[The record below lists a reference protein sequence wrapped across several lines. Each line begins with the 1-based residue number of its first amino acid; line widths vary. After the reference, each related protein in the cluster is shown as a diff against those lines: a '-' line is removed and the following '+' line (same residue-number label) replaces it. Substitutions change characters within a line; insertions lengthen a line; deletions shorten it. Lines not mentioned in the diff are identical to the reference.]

1 MDRHPGQV
9 AALAGNP
16 AGNEGDPA
24 GHTLALRPHALLRL
38 LHLAS
43 PSLPV
48 GAYSYSQGLESA
60 IDAGIVSHEAGA
72 FTWISDILRYSVAR
86 LEAPVFCRLYAAWA
100 VGDMKAVHHWSEFF
114 LASRD
119 TAEFRAETVQ
129 MGYSLAKLLAELLP
143 DHALA
148 PALAAASASATRQD
162 LPYPTAMAAAGV
174 MLDIPLEAALHA
186 YLFSW
191 AENQVI
197 AALKG
202 VPLGQMAGQRMLLKL
217 EDAVVEAARTAL
229 AIEDDDISNWT
240 PGLSL
245 LSMQHETQY
254 SRIFR
259 S

>member
-9 AALAGNP
+9 A
-16 AGNEGDPA
+16 ETIGDTARP
-24 GHTLALRPHALLRL
+24 HFPEWLALRPHALLRL

-60 IDAGIVSHEAGA
+60 IAAGIVSNEAGA
-72 FTWISDILRYSVAR
+72 QAWIGDILQFSVAR

-100 VGDMKAVHHWSEFF
+100 GGDMEAVRRWSEFF

-143 DHALA
+143 AHALA
-148 PALAAASASATRQD
+148 PALASASASLTRQD
-162 LPYPTAMAAAGV
+162 LPYPTAMAAACV
-174 MLDIPLEAALHA
+174 MLETPLEAALHA

-191 AENQVI
+191 VENQVL

-202 VPLGQMAGQRMLLKL
+202 VPLGQMSGQRMLLKL
-217 EDAVVEAARTAL
+217 EDAVVEAARVAL
-229 AIEDDDISNWT
+229 LLEDDDISNWT

-245 LSMQHETQY
+245 LSMQHETLY

>member
-9 AALAGNP
+9 ADAVGNTT
-16 AGNEGDPA
+16 
-24 GHTLALRPHALLRL
+24 GHSLALRPHALLRL

-60 IDAGIVSHEAGA
+60 IDAGIVKHEAA
-72 FTWISDILRYSVAR
+72 ALAWVADTLQLSVAR

-100 VGDMKAVHHWSEFF
+100 RGDMAVVQHWSEFF

-143 DHALA
+143 EHALA
-148 PALAAASASATRQD
+148 PALAAASRNAGTQN
-162 LPYPTAMAAAGV
+162 LPYPTAMAAGAV
-174 MLDIPLEAALHA
+174 MLETPLEAALHA

-191 AENQVI
+191 VENQVL

-217 EDAVVEAARTAL
+217 EDAVVDAARIAL
-229 AIEDDDISNWT
+229 QLEDDDISNWT

-245 LSMQHETQY
+245 LSMRHETQY

>member
-1 MDRHPGQV
+1 MVRHAGQIAAASAV
-9 AALAGNP
+9 AEPRLS
-16 AGNEGDPA
+16 
-24 GHTLALRPHALLRL
+24 LRPHALLRL

-60 IDAGIVSHEAGA
+60 VEARVVTDADSALI
-72 FTWISDILRYSVAR
+72 WIADTLNFAVAR
-86 LEAPVFCRLYAAWA
+86 LEAPVFCRLYRAWA
-100 VGDMKAVHHWSEFF
+100 ADDGAAIKRWSEFF

-129 MGYSLAKLLAELLP
+129 MGYSMARLLAELLP
-143 DHALA
+143 AHRHAAALA
-148 PALAAASASATRQD
+148 NAAGNAATAG
-162 LPYPTAMAAAGV
+162 LPYPAAMAAACV
-174 MLDIPLEAALHA
+174 MLDAPLEASLHA

-191 AENQVI
+191 AENQVL

-202 VPLGQMAGQRMLLKL
+202 VPLGQMAGQRMLLML
-217 EDAVVEAARTAL
+217 EDALAQAAQTAL
-229 AIEDDDISNWT
+229 NLRDDEISNWT

-245 LSMQHETQY
+245 MSMRHETQY

>member
-9 AALAGNP
+9 ADAV
-16 AGNEGDPA
+16 GDTA
-24 GHTLALRPHALLRL
+24 AHTLALRPHALLRL

-60 IDAGIVSHEAGA
+60 IDAGIVKNEAA
-72 FTWISDILRYSVAR
+72 ALAWVADTLQLSVAR

-100 VGDMKAVHHWSEFF
+100 CGDMAAVQHWSEFF

-143 DHALA
+143 EHALA
-148 PALAAASASATRQD
+148 PALAAASRNAGTQN
-162 LPYPTAMAAAGV
+162 LPYPTAMAAGAV
-174 MLDIPLEAALHA
+174 MLETPLEAALHA

-191 AENQVI
+191 VENQVL

-217 EDAVVEAARTAL
+217 EDAVVDAARIAL
-229 AIEDDDISNWT
+229 QLEDDDISNWT

-245 LSMQHETQY
+245 LSMRHETQY

>member
-9 AALAGNP
+9 AAAAGEP
-16 AGNEGDPA
+16 AEPLLEA
-24 GHTLALRPHALLRL
+24 RLTLRPHALLRL

-60 IDAGIVSHEAGA
+60 IDAGIVKNEAGA
-72 FTWISDILRYSVAR
+72 LAWIADTLQLSVAR
-86 LEAPVFCRLYAAWA
+86 LEAPVFCRLHAAWA
-100 VGDMKAVHHWSEFF
+100 SGNLDAARHWSEFF

-119 TAEFRAETVQ
+119 SAEFRAETVQ

-143 DHALA
+143 EHALA
-148 PALAAASASATRQD
+148 PTLAAASHSNTRQD
-162 LPYPTAMAAAGV
+162 LPYPTAMAAATV
-174 MLDIPLEAALHA
+174 MLETPLEAALHA

-191 AENQVI
+191 VENQVL

-217 EDAVVEAARTAL
+217 EDAVVEAARIAL
-229 AIEDDDISNWT
+229 LLEDDDISNWT

-245 LSMQHETQY
+245 LSMQHETLY

>member
-9 AALAGNP
+9 ADAV
-16 AGNEGDPA
+16 GDTA
-24 GHTLALRPHALLRL
+24 THTLALRPHALLRL

-60 IDAGIVSHEAGA
+60 IDAGIVKNEAGA
-72 FTWISDILRYSVAR
+72 LVWIADSLQLAVAR

-100 VGDMKAVHHWSEFF
+100 NGDIGAVRQWSEFF

-129 MGYSLAKLLAELLP
+129 MGYSLAKLLGELLP
-143 DHALA
+143 AHALA
-148 PALAAASASATRQD
+148 PALTAASNSATRQD
-162 LPYPTAMAAAGV
+162 LPYPTAMAAGAV
-174 MLDIPLEAALHA
+174 MLETPLEAALHA

-191 AENQVI
+191 VENQVL

-202 VPLGQMAGQRMLLKL
+202 VPLGQMAGQRMLLGL
-217 EDAVVEAARTAL
+217 EDAVVEAARIAL
-229 AIEDDDISNWT
+229 LLEDDNISNWT

>member
-9 AALAGNP
+9 ALAA
-16 AGNEGDPA
+16 AGGA
-24 GHTLALRPHALLRL
+24 QASLALRPLALLRL

-60 IDAGIVSHEAGA
+60 IDAGIVVGEPGA
-72 FTWISDILRYSVAR
+72 LAWIADTLNYSVAR
-86 LEAPVFCRLYAAWA
+86 LEAPVFCRLYQAWTINDAAT
-100 VGDMKAVHHWSEFF
+100 VQQWSEYF
-114 LASRD
+114 LAPRD
-119 TAEFRAETVQ
+119 TAEFRAETIQ
-129 MGYSLAKLLAELLP
+129 MGYSLARLLSELLP
-143 DHALA
+143 GHALA
-148 PALAAASASATRQD
+148 PALADASANAATQG
-162 LPYPTAMAAAGV
+162 LPYPAAMAAAAV
-174 MLDIPLEAALHA
+174 MLETPLDASLHA

-191 AENQVI
+191 VENQVL

-217 EDAVVEAARTAL
+217 EDAVTAAAGVAL
-229 AIEDDDISNWT
+229 SLADDEISNWT

-245 LSMQHETQY
+245 LSMQHETLY

>member
-9 AALAGNP
+9 TALANAAAQ
-16 AGNEGDPA
+16 AGA
-24 GHTLALRPHALLRL
+24 GEPLALRPHALLRL

-60 IDAGIVSHEAGA
+60 IDAGIVKNEAGA
-72 FTWISDILRYSVAR
+72 LAWITDTLNLSVAR
-86 LEAPVFCRLYAAWA
+86 LEAPVFCRLFAAWA
-100 VGDMKAVHHWSEFF
+100 AGDMAGVRHWSEYF

-143 DHALA
+143 QHKLA
-148 PALAAASASATRQD
+148 PALAEVAGNAANHN
-162 LPYPTAMAAAGV
+162 LPYPSAMAAAGV
-174 MLDIPLEAALHA
+174 MLDTPLHASLHA

-191 AENQVI
+191 VENQVL

-202 VPLGQMAGQRMLLKL
+202 VPLGQMAGQRMLLGL
-217 EDAVVEAARTAL
+217 EDVVVEAARVAL
-229 AIEDDDISNWT
+229 ALDDNEISNWT